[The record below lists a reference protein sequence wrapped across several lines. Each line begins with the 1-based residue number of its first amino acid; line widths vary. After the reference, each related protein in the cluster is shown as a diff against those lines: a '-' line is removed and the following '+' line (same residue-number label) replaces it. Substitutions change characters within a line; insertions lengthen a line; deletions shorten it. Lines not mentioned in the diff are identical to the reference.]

1 MTAPRTK
8 TAYEGDSLRRR
19 RDVRNGNMDQVALDI
34 ASPRVMDADAGPV
47 MISAGDAALRP
58 ALFAR
63 YGDLSKL
70 RYDFPLVLV
79 DGEGGGRFLQS
90 LTSVMDGIL
99 REVAPPEATAEMLR
113 RQVLRLECEIR
124 ARVSRGE
131 SDTLSSL
138 WKRAAADLIAEK
150 GESLFGPLATK
161 LDQAREALHV
171 DGAVIDCDENTP
183 YRVLVHV
190 WTAVQTS
197 KAKAFRK
204 KVDALI
210 MKLSDILKADFMK
223 SDKAH
228 TREALQSAVGTSFE
242 SAFDFAAMSRVLSR
256 GPSEDRLSEDR
267 RRRIRAVLQ
276 VLQSQ
281 RFYGPGRASERR
293 PDQPEPYS
301 FVFDGCAAA
310 LDAFRDR
317 LPEMLDFVK
326 ALTIAELEI
335 QNKYRTSL
343 HDPVFARFDKSDL
356 SEDQLAHFPS
366 YLVCLRDGRTDPAET
381 VRAFETLASGL
392 PVKVLI
398 QTDDILGTTSPEPP
412 RSSFG
417 AGSARLAA
425 MAVGLNDTYVFQ
437 TANANLY
444 RAHDR
449 MVTGMRYDG
458 PALFAVYS
466 GATPST
472 AGVPPYLLSAAAT
485 ESRAFPTFVYDPA
498 VGPDLATRFD
508 ITDNP
513 QATVDWPA
521 HDLSYEDDALQHI
534 DEKIPFTHVDFAACD
549 TRYARYCE
557 PAPRANWRDD
567 MILAVDY
574 LKLAPERSVEHHP
587 YILTID
593 ADNALY
599 RTVVDDKLIDA
610 ARHCADAWRRLQELG
625 GVNNSY
631 ANRLL
636 ARERAAWEEQ
646 KAQELA
652 ELRAAEPPTP
662 EAAPLPEA
670 AVPPVPAPAAAAE
683 PAEAEESVNPDE
695 AWIET
700 ARCTTCNECTQINN
714 KMFAY
719 NENMQAYIADLNAGT
734 YRQLVEATESCQVS
748 IIHPGKPRDL
758 TEPNLEDL
766 IARAE
771 SFI

>member
-1 MTAPRTK
+1 M
-8 TAYEGDSLRRR
+8 GLRGE
-19 RDVRNGNMDQVALDI
+19 VRNTDMDQVVQDI
-34 ASPRVMDADAGPV
+34 ADPSMTGADVDPVPSPAQ
-47 MISAGDAALRP
+47 RP

-90 LTSVMDGIL
+90 LTSVVDGIL
-99 REVAPPEATAEMLR
+99 REVAPPDAAAEPLR
-113 RQVLRLECEIR
+113 RQVLRLESEIR
-124 ARVSRGE
+124 ARVARDETG
-131 SDTLSSL
+131 TLSAL
-138 WKRAAADLIAEK
+138 WKQVAADLIAEK
-150 GESLFGPLATK
+150 GESVFGPLATK

-171 DGAVIDCDENTP
+171 DGTVIDCRENTP
-183 YRVLVHV
+183 YWVFVHI
-190 WTAVQTS
+190 WTEVQTG

-210 MKLSDILKADFMK
+210 MKLSDILKADFMN

-228 TREALQSAVGTSFE
+228 TREALQSSIGTSFE

-267 RRRIRAVLQ
+267 RRRIHAVLQ
-276 VLQSQ
+276 VLQWQ

-301 FVFDGCAAA
+301 FVFDGCTAA
-310 LDAFRDR
+310 LDSFRDR

-335 QNKYRTSL
+335 QNKYRTAL
-343 HDPVFARFDKSDL
+343 HDPVFARFDESDL
-356 SEDQLAHFPS
+356 SEDQLALFPS
-366 YLVCLRDGRTDPAET
+366 YLVCLRDGHTDPTET

-392 PVKVLI
+392 PVKVLV
-398 QTDDILGTTSPEPP
+398 QTDDILGATSPEPP

-437 TANANLY
+437 TANANLC
-444 RAHDR
+444 RAHER
-449 MVTGMRYDG
+449 LVTGMRYAG

-466 GATPST
+466 GATPSA

-498 VGPDLATRFD
+498 AGPDLATRFD

-513 QATVDWPA
+513 QVSADWPV
-521 HDLSYEDDALQHI
+521 HDLSYEDGALQRI
-534 DEKIPFTHVDFAACD
+534 DEKIPFTYVDFVACD

-557 PAPRANWRDD
+557 PTPQAGWRDN
-567 MILAVDY
+567 MILAAEY
-574 LKLAPERSVEHHP
+574 SKLAPERGVEYLA
-587 YILTID
+587 YILTVD
-593 ADNALY
+593 AGKALY
-599 RTVVDDKLIDA
+599 RTVVDNKLIDA
-610 ARHCADAWRRLQELG
+610 SRHCVDAWRRLQELG
-625 GVNNSY
+625 GIKNSY
-631 ANRLL
+631 ADRLL
-636 ARERAAWEEQ
+636 ARERAVWEEQ
-646 KAQELA
+646 KALEMA
-652 ELRAAEPPTP
+652 EQRAAAPPAPETAPPT
-662 EAAPLPEA
+662 EAAA
-670 AVPPVPAPAAAAE
+670 APAPAAVVE
-683 PAEAEESVNPDE
+683 PVESDEPETVNPDE

-700 ARCTTCNECTQINN
+700 ARCTTCNECTQIND
-714 KMFAY
+714 KMFVY
-719 NENMQAYIADLNAGT
+719 NENMQAYLADPDAGT
-734 YRQLVEATESCQVS
+734 YLQLIEATESCQVS

-758 TEPNLEDL
+758 TEPNLEGL
-766 IARAE
+766 IERAE
-771 SFI
+771 PFI

>member
-1 MTAPRTK
+1 MTAMRTE
-8 TAYEGDSLRRR
+8 TAYKDDSVRQRGE
-19 RDVRNGNMDQVALDI
+19 VRNGDMDQVALDI
-34 ASPRVMDADAGPV
+34 GSPHLTDADAGP
-47 MISAGDAALRP
+47 ATGPALRP

-70 RYDFPLVLV
+70 RYDFPLILV
-79 DGEGGGRFLQS
+79 DGDGGGRFLQS
-90 LTSVMDGIL
+90 LTSVVDGIL
-99 REVAPPEATAEMLR
+99 RQIALPGAAAEPLR
-113 RQVLRLECEIR
+113 RHVLRLEGEIR

-131 SDTLSSL
+131 SDTLSRL
-138 WKRAAADLIAEK
+138 WKRSAADLIAEK
-150 GESLFGPLATK
+150 GESVFGPLATK
-161 LDQAREALHV
+161 LDYAREALHV
-171 DGAVIDCDENTP
+171 DGAVIDCDADTP
-183 YRVLVHV
+183 YRVLAHI
-190 WTAVQTS
+190 WTAVQAS

-228 TREALQSAVGTSFE
+228 TREALQSAIGTSFE
-242 SAFDFAAMSRVLSR
+242 SAFDFAAMSHVLSR

-293 PDQPEPYS
+293 PDQPEPYG

-326 ALTIAELEI
+326 VLTIAELEI
-335 QNKYRTSL
+335 QNKYRTEL
-343 HDPVFARFDKSDL
+343 HDPVFARFDESDL

-366 YLVCLRDGRTDPAET
+366 YLVCLRDGHTDPAET

-392 PVKVLI
+392 PVKVLV

-425 MAVGLNDTYVFQ
+425 MAAGLNDTYVFQ
-437 TANANLY
+437 TASANLY
-444 RAHDR
+444 RSHDR
-449 MVTGMRYDG
+449 LVTGMRYEG

-466 GATPST
+466 GATPSA
-472 AGVPPYLLSAAAT
+472 AGMPPYLLSAAAT

-513 QATVDWPA
+513 QATVDWPV
-521 HDLSYEDDALQHI
+521 HELFYEDEALQRI
-534 DEKIPFTHVDFAACD
+534 DKTVPFTHVDFVACD
-549 TRYARYCE
+549 TRYARYCA
-557 PAPRANWRDD
+557 PAPRAKWRDD
-567 MILAVDY
+567 MIPAADY
-574 LKLAPERSVEHHP
+574 LKLAPERSVEHCA
-587 YILTID
+587 YILSVD
-593 ADNALY
+593 AGNVLY
-599 RTVVDDKLIDA
+599 RTVVDDKLIDV
-610 ARHCADAWRRLQELG
+610 ARHNADAWRRLQELG
-625 GVNNSY
+625 GINNSY

-636 ARERAAWEEQ
+636 ARERKAWEEQ

-652 ELRAAEPPTP
+652 ELRTAASPTP
-662 EAAPLPEA
+662 EEAVAPAEAVAPPILA
-670 AVPPVPAPAAAAE
+670 AVAE
-683 PAEAEESVNPDE
+683 PAEEPEPANPDE

-700 ARCTTCNECTQINN
+700 ARCTTCDECTQINDR
-714 KMFAY
+714 MFAY
-719 NENMQAYIADLNAGT
+719 DENKQAYIADPDAGS
-734 YRQLVEATESCQVS
+734 YAQMIEAAESCQVS
-748 IIHPGKPRDL
+748 IIHPGKPRDPS
-758 TEPNLEDL
+758 EPNLKDL
-766 IARAE
+766 ISRSE
-771 SFI
+771 PFI

>member
-1 MTAPRTK
+1 MTATHPE
-8 TAYEGDSLRRR
+8 TAHAGDNARQGGE
-19 RDVRNGNMDQVALDI
+19 VRNGDMDQVALDI
-34 ASPRVMDADAGPV
+34 ASPRMTDADAGPAV
-47 MISAGDAALRP
+47 GPALRP

-79 DGEGGGRFLQS
+79 DGDGGGRFLQS
-90 LTSVMDGIL
+90 LTSVVDGIL
-99 REVAPPEATAEMLR
+99 REVAPPGAAAESLR
-113 RQVLRLECEIR
+113 RQVLRLESEIR
-124 ARVSRGE
+124 AQVSRGE
-131 SDTLSSL
+131 SDSLSLL
-138 WKRAAADLIAEK
+138 WKRTAADLITEK
-150 GESLFGPLATK
+150 GESVFGPLATK
-161 LDQAREALHV
+161 LDHAREALHV
-171 DGAVIDCDENTP
+171 DGAVIDCDEDTP
-183 YRVLVHV
+183 YRVLVHI
-190 WTAVQTS
+190 WTAVQAS

-204 KVDALI
+204 KVDALV

-228 TREALQSAVGTSFE
+228 TQEALQSAVGTSFE

-301 FVFDGCAAA
+301 FVFDSCAAA

-326 ALTIAELEI
+326 VLTIAELEI
-335 QNKYRTSL
+335 QNKYRTAL
-343 HDPVFARFDKSDL
+343 HDPVFAHFDESDL
-356 SEDQLAHFPS
+356 SEDQLALFPS

-381 VRAFETLASGL
+381 LRAFETLASGL
-392 PVKVLI
+392 PVKVLV

-449 MVTGMRYDG
+449 LVTGMRYEG
-458 PALFAVYS
+458 PALFTVYS
-466 GATPST
+466 GATPSA

-513 QATVDWPA
+513 QATVDWPV
-521 HDLSYEDDALQHI
+521 HDLFYEDEALQRI
-534 DEKIPFTHVDFAACD
+534 DEKVPFTHVDFVACD
-549 TRYARYCE
+549 ARYARYCE

-567 MILAVDY
+567 MIPAADY
-574 LKLAPERSVEHHP
+574 LKLAPERSLEHSA
-587 YILTID
+587 YILTVD
-593 ADNALY
+593 AGNALS
-599 RTVVDDKLIDA
+599 RTVVDDKLMNA

-636 ARERAAWEEQ
+636 ARERVAWEEQ

-652 ELRAAEPPTP
+652 ELHTAEPPAP
-662 EAAPLPEA
+662 EAAPPAEA
-670 AVPPVPAPAAAAE
+670 VAPPIPAAAVE
-683 PAEAEESVNPDE
+683 PAEAEEPEPANPDE

-700 ARCTTCNECTQINN
+700 ARCTTCDECTQINN
-714 KMFAY
+714 RMFAY
-719 NENMQAYIADLNAGT
+719 NENKQAFIADLGAGT
-734 YRQLVEATESCQVS
+734 YSQMVEAAESCQVS
-748 IIHPGKPRDL
+748 IIHPGKPRDPS
-758 TEPNLEDL
+758 EPNLEDL
-766 IARAE
+766 IARAGP
-771 SFI
+771 FI

>member
-1 MTAPRTK
+1 
-8 TAYEGDSLRRR
+8 
-19 RDVRNGNMDQVALDI
+19 MDQVAPDN
-34 ASPRVMDADAGPV
+34 ASPHMTGADASPAVASAAGP
-47 MISAGDAALRP
+47 ALRP
-58 ALFAR
+58 ALFAH

-90 LTSVMDGIL
+90 LTSIVDGIL
-99 REVAPPEATAEMLR
+99 REVAPPAAAAEPLR
-113 RQVLRLECEIR
+113 RQVLLLEFEIR

-131 SDTLSSL
+131 SETLSAL
-138 WKRAAADLIAEK
+138 WKRAAADLITES
-150 GESLFGPLATK
+150 GESVFGPLATN
-161 LDQAREALHV
+161 LDHAREALHV
-171 DGAVIDCDENTP
+171 DGAVIDCDEDTP
-183 YRVLVHV
+183 HWVLVHT
-190 WTAVQTS
+190 WTAVQTG

-204 KVDALI
+204 KVDGLI
-210 MKLSDILKADFMK
+210 MKLSDILKADFIK
-223 SDKAH
+223 SDKGH
-228 TREALQSAVGTSFE
+228 TPEALQLAIGTSFE
-242 SAFDFAAMSRVLSR
+242 SAFDFRAMSRVLSR
-256 GPSEDRLSEDR
+256 GPSEDRLSDDR

-281 RFYGPGRASERR
+281 RFYGPGRASERKA
-293 PDQPEPYS
+293 DQPEPYS
-301 FVFDGCAAA
+301 FVFDSCAAA
-310 LDAFRDR
+310 LDTFRDR
-317 LPEMLDFVK
+317 LPEMMDFVK

-343 HDPVFARFDKSDL
+343 HDPVFARFDESDL
-356 SEDQLAHFPS
+356 SEDQLAFFPS
-366 YLVCLRDGRTDPAET
+366 YLVCLRDGYTDPAET
-381 VRAFETLASGL
+381 LRAFETLASGL
-392 PVKVLI
+392 PVKVLV

-412 RSSFG
+412 RTSFG
-417 AGSARLAA
+417 AGSARLAS

-449 MVTGMRYDG
+449 LVTGMRYDG

-466 GATPST
+466 GATPSA

-513 QATVDWPA
+513 QAVVDWPV
-521 HDLSYEDDALQHI
+521 HDLICEDEALQRI
-534 DEKIPFTHVDFAACD
+534 NEQVPFTHVDFAACD
-549 TRYARYCE
+549 PRYARYCE
-557 PAPRANWRDD
+557 LAPRANWRDD
-567 MILAVDY
+567 MMPAADY
-574 LKLAPERSVEHHP
+574 LKLTPEGSVEHRA
-587 YILTID
+587 YVLMVD
-593 ADNALY
+593 AGNALY

-610 ARHCADAWRRLQELG
+610 ARHCADAWRCLQELG

-652 ELRAAEPPTP
+652 ELRTAAPP
-662 EAAPLPEA
+662 EAAPPAEA
-670 AVPPVPAPAAAAE
+670 AIAPVLATAGE
-683 PAEAEESVNPDE
+683 PAEAEELEAVNPDE

-714 KMFAY
+714 RMFAY
-719 NENMQAYIADLNAGT
+719 NENMQAYIASLDAGS
-734 YRQLVEATESCQVS
+734 YRQMVEAAESCQVS
-748 IIHPGKPRDL
+748 IIHPGKPRDR
-758 TEPNLEDL
+758 TEPDLKDL
-766 IARAE
+766 IVRAE
-771 SFI
+771 PFI